1 MGVGENIQK
10 MVDSANTKEVR
21 KEILTSGITRYY
33 RLVLKDVVGS
43 KSLYR
48 SDKNMKDCRD
58 LKPLKARA

>member
-1 MGVGENIQK
+1 

-21 KEILTSGITRYY
+21 KEILMSGITRYY

-48 SDKNMKDCRD
+48 SD
-58 LKPLKARA
+58 

>member
-21 KEILTSGITRYY
+21 KEILMSGITRYY

-43 KSLYR
+43 KSF
-48 SDKNMKDCRD
+48 
-58 LKPLKARA
+58 